1 VAGSED
7 GGMTKPLDDEAVAA
21 LEEEDRLHK
30 EARELRTKPSFSKVD
45 QERLNA
51 IYAALNDLHLT
62 EAWRRG
68 RPGKH

>member
-1 VAGSED
+1 
-7 GGMTKPLDDEAVAA
+7 MTKPLDDEAVAA

-30 EARELRTKPSFSKVD
+30 EARELRTIPSFSKVD
-45 QERLNA
+45 QERLDA

-62 EAWRRG
+62 EAWQRG